1 MALPIIGNGGVIA
14 EVDANSRALRATI
27 RPIDVG
33 ALGAYSWAGITGT
46 VAAGAGALS
55 PWFSF
60 RWGDA
65 TRSCLIRKVRVSLQS
80 LTGFT
85 AGNGLIDM
93 IVARAF
99 TASDTG
105 GTASVPTGNSQ
116 KLRTGMGTTLVTDLR
131 IATTAALGAGTRTL
145 DGAPLADLAFSV
157 NATANS
163 VQLPTADIYLP
174 MDDGWPL
181 VLVQNEGFILR
192 ATVPATGTWNAR
204 ARVYWEEVAAF
215 P

>member
-1 MALPIIGNGGVIA
+1 MAIQILGNGGVIA
-14 EVDANSRALRATI
+14 EVDANSRALRVNP

-33 ALGAYSWAGITGT
+33 SLGAYSWDSITGT
-46 VAAGAGALS
+46 IAAGAGALS
-55 PWFSF
+55 VWLSF

-65 TRSCLIRKVRVSLQS
+65 TRTALIRKVRVGLQS

-93 IVARAF
+93 IIARGF

-105 GTASVPTGNSQ
+105 GTNATPSGNNQ
-116 KLRTGMGTTLVTDLR
+116 KLKTSFGSTLVTDLR
-131 IATTAALGAGTRTL
+131 ISTTAALGAGTRTL
-145 DGAPLADLAFSV
+145 DTAPIASQIFSV

-174 MDDGWPL
+174 MDDGWP
-181 VLVQNEGFILR
+181 VTLVQNEGFLLR

-204 ARVYWEEVAAF
+204 ARVYWEEVASF